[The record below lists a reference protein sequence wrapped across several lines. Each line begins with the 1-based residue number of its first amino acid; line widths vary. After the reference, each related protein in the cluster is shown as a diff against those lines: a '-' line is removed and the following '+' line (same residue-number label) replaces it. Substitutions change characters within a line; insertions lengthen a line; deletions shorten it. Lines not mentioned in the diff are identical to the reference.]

1 MSGPSTWDRVKDI
14 GWNTLTA
21 IPGVSTV
28 AGTAALVGD
37 GVNTALDAAIEP
49 SNLGNDARNLAQ
61 DAISLVPLVGT
72 IDSVMG
78 IDYDLGHPDDTWSNR
93 QNVVMGGDDQYH
105 PAPPPDQHQKP
116 SDWVPSDQMND
127 TD

>member
-1 MSGPSTWDRVKDI
+1 M
-14 GWNTLTA
+14 TA
-21 IPGVSTV
+21 IPGVSTAV
-28 AGTAALVGD
+28 GTAALVGD
-37 GVNTALDAAIEP
+37 GINTALDAAIEP
-49 SNLGNDARNLAQ
+49 SNLGNDGRNLAQ

-78 IDYDLGHPDDTWSNR
+78 IQDDLEHSDDTWANR

-116 SDWVPSDQMND
+116 SNWVPSDQMND
-127 TD
+127 IE